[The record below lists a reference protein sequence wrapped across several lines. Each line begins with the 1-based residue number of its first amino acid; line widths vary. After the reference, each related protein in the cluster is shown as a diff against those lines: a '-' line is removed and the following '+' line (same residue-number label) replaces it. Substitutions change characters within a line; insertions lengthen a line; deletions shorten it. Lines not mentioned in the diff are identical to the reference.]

1 MTSGKRNLLIAIII
15 ILVVVGGMYSFL
27 KGTYNQFV
35 VLDEAVKSS
44 WAQVE
49 NQLQRRYDLIPNLV
63 ETVRGYAKQEKD
75 VLVEVTNARARV
87 GGAATVPDK
96 IAANN
101 ELSSALSRL
110 LVVVERYPDLKS
122 NQNFLRLQDELAGT
136 ENRIAVERR
145 RYNEA
150 VQTYN
155 VAIRSFP
162 ANLLAGTFG
171 FGKAAFFEAPAAP
184 RRPLKSCSEAFSPFD
199 ANAKMKQSWKTWT
212 DTSSGIFLP
221 REDEVSRQR
230 RHRPL
235 CGRTTS
241 DGQNRFVC
249 AVMRC
254 SRWVGQRC
262 SSASRWAFR
271 PAAMCCDKDG

>member
-1 MTSGKRNLLIAIII
+1 MTSGKRNMLIAVIVV
-15 ILVVVGGMYSFL
+15 LVLAGSIYSFL

-35 VLDEAVKSS
+35 TLDEAVKSS

-63 ETVRGYAKQEKD
+63 ETVKGYAKQEKD

-87 GGAATVPDK
+87 GGATTVPDK
-96 IAANN
+96 ISANN
-101 ELSSALSRL
+101 ELSGALSRL
-110 LVVVERYPDLKS
+110 LVVVEKYPDLKS

-162 ANLLAGTFG
+162 SNLLAGTFG
-171 FGKAAFFEAPAAP
+171 FGKAAFFEAPAA
-184 RRPLKSCSEAFSPFD
+184 
-199 ANAKMKQSWKTWT
+199 AKATPQVK
-212 DTSSGIFLP
+212 F
-221 REDEVSRQR
+221 
-230 RHRPL
+230 
-235 CGRTTS
+235 
-241 DGQNRFVC
+241 
-249 AVMRC
+249 
-254 SRWVGQRC
+254 
-262 SSASRWAFR
+262 
-271 PAAMCCDKDG
+271 

>member
-1 MTSGKRNLLIAIII
+1 MTNAKRNLLIAVVV
-15 ILVVVGGMYSFL
+15 ILVLAGAVYSFF

-35 VLDEAVKSS
+35 ALQEALNSS

-63 ETVRGYAKQEKD
+63 ETVKGYAKQEQN

-87 GGAATVPDK
+87 GGATTVPDK
-96 IAANN
+96 ITANN
-101 ELSSALSRL
+101 ELSGALSRL

-150 VQTYN
+150 VQAYN

-162 ANLLAGTFG
+162 ANLLAGMFG
-171 FGKAAFFEAPAAP
+171 FTKAAFFEAPAA
-184 RRPLKSCSEAFSPFD
+184 
-199 ANAKMKQSWKTWT
+199 AK
-212 DTSSGIFLP
+212 
-221 REDEVSRQR
+221 
-230 RHRPL
+230 
-235 CGRTTS
+235 
-241 DGQNRFVC
+241 
-249 AVMRC
+249 
-254 SRWVGQRC
+254 
-262 SSASRWAFR
+262 
-271 PAAMCCDKDG
+271 AAPQVKF